1 MTQTNHTNHRREFMN
16 TDRNLVLNTFN
27 ILFLKIRLILFL
39 NGLLKS
45 QVLETSPQTISKLP
59 SHIFTR

>member
-1 MTQTNHTNHRREFMN
+1 MN
-16 TDRNLVLNTFN
+16 THRNLALNTFN

-45 QVLETSPQTISKLP
+45 QVLETRK
-59 SHIFTR
+59 R